1 MLSMHAASDCVGVVF
16 LIVGDVSINVDD
28 LSRQASSSY
37 AGCLRTGTHRCNISL
52 HAHWHSV
59 IANSQWSFR
68 FC

>member
-37 AGCLRTGTHRCNISL
+37 AGCLRTGTHRCNIFL
-52 HAHWHSV
+52 QAH
-59 IANSQWSFR
+59 
-68 FC
+68 